1 MARSL
6 ADTAAVQQW
15 LDPVAEWLQPRLQ
28 GLLSDASVGNLLDGV
43 WFGAPL
49 HPALTDVP
57 VGSWTAALVL
67 DAVDVFAGDPRLGF
81 AADAALAVGTAAAVP
96 AAVTGLADF
105 RWLPGE
111 IRRVGLTHAGLNSIS
126 VALSVA
132 SLLARRRGRR
142 ARGRALSLAAYT
154 ISSSSAHLG
163 GTMSFGLGERV
174 NHEIETGAPD
184 GFTAV
189 LDDAELSAGQL
200 VRVDV
205 EGTPVL
211 LTRASDG
218 AVCAISNTC
227 SHAGGPLN
235 EGAREGDVVTC
246 PWHGSRFDVCTGKV
260 RQGPAVYPQRRFG
273 TRVRDGR
280 IEVGPPDQA

>member
-1 MARSL
+1 
-6 ADTAAVQQW
+6 
-15 LDPVAEWLQPRLQ
+15 
-28 GLLSDASVGNLLDGV
+28 
-43 WFGAPL
+43 
-49 HPALTDVP
+49 
-57 VGSWTAALVL
+57 
-67 DAVDVFAGDPRLGF
+67 
-81 AADAALAVGTAAAVP
+81 
-96 AAVTGLADF
+96 
-105 RWLPGE
+105 
-111 IRRVGLTHAGLNSIS
+111 
-126 VALSVA
+126 
-132 SLLARRRGRR
+132 
-142 ARGRALSLAAYT
+142 
-154 ISSSSAHLG
+154 
-163 GTMSFGLGERV
+163 MSFGLGERV